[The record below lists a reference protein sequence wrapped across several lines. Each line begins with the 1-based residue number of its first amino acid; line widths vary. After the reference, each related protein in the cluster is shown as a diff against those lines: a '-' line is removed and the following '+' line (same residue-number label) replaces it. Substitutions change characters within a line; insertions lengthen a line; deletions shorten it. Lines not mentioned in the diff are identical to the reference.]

1 MKWNKK
7 KICILVAVAALLL
20 VANICRLIGNCGI
33 YKKQAGLIRSFLY
46 IVLFATWGLSAYSR
60 IIQPVTRR
68 YLSEI
73 AFLMVFW
80 FVIRSLKFHIVSSE
94 LYPNITRYLWYLYYL
109 AILFIP
115 LLAVF
120 VAISIG
126 KSENYRLSKKATLL
140 YIPTTVL
147 FLLVITND
155 LHQLVFTFP
164 KDAVVWT
171 DDKYGYTVVYYF
183 LILWLFFCALTMF
196 TVMYKKRRVSGTKRM
211 ILLPCIPLVALVFYL
226 ILYFF
231 RIEWLQFIAG
241 DMTAVMCLMY
251 AATLEICI
259 QCGFIQANTHY
270 MELFDASTVGAQIT
284 DKEYH
289 VLRSSRAA
297 KDMDTKVL
305 CQTARGPV
313 MLNDG
318 IRLSGAPIRVGHVVW
333 TEDISPLLKVLDELE
348 EVKENLEDSNTILE
362 EEHALK
368 KREAHIM
375 EQDRLYTIIQRDTA
389 HQIRLLDHMIEQ
401 VETVARDEERK
412 QLLWK
417 MLVIGAYLKRRSNLV
432 FLADKSSTLDA
443 KELALTI
450 GESLD
455 NLETCGISCGFQMD
469 LKEPVLSDQMIAMY
483 DFFEKVVERSLD
495 CTDSI
500 TVYAGKTDDFLFLRV
515 NTDADADF
523 SDLASDMVK
532 AERDEDEEWRLTLRL
547 SIGGGAQ

>member
-318 IRLSGAPIRVGHVVW
+318 IRLSGAPIRVGYVVW

-401 VETVARDEERK
+401 VETVTRDEERK
-412 QLLWK
+412 QLLRK

-443 KELALTI
+443 KELALTL

-495 CTDSI
+495 CTYSI
-500 TVYAGKTDDFLFLRV
+500 TVYAGKTDDFLFLHV
-515 NTDADADF
+515 NTDADTDF

-532 AERDEDEEWRLTLRL
+532 TERDEDEEWRLTLRL
-547 SIGGGAQ
+547 SIGGGDQ

>member
-7 KICILVAVAALLL
+7 KICILVAVATLLL

-251 AATLEICI
+251 AVTLEICI

-333 TEDISPLLKVLDELE
+333 TEDISQLLKVLDELE

-401 VETVARDEERK
+401 VETMAGDEERK
-412 QLLWK
+412 QLLRK

-443 KELALTI
+443 KELALTL

-495 CTDSI
+495 CTYSI

-515 NTDADADF
+515 NTDADTDF

-532 AERDEDEEWRLTLRL
+532 TERDEDEEWRLTLRL
-547 SIGGGAQ
+547 SIGGGDQ

>member
-318 IRLSGAPIRVGHVVW
+318 IRLSGAPIRVGYVVW

-401 VETVARDEERK
+401 VETVTRDEERK
-412 QLLWK
+412 QLLRK

-443 KELALTI
+443 KELALTL

-495 CTDSI
+495 CTYSI

-515 NTDADADF
+515 NTDADTDF
-523 SDLASDMVK
+523 SDLASGMVK
-532 AERDEDEEWRLTLRL
+532 TERDEDEEWRLTLRL
-547 SIGGGAQ
+547 SIGGGDQ

>member
-1 MKWNKK
+1 MKWNNK

-94 LYPNITRYLWYLYYL
+94 LYPNITRYFWYLYYL

-401 VETVARDEERK
+401 VETVTRDEERK
-412 QLLWK
+412 QLLRK

-443 KELALTI
+443 KELALTL

-495 CTDSI
+495 CTYSI

-515 NTDADADF
+515 NTDADTDF

-532 AERDEDEEWRLTLRL
+532 TERDEDEEWRLTLRL
-547 SIGGGAQ
+547 SIGGGDQ

>member
-333 TEDISPLLKVLDELE
+333 TEDISQLLKVLDELE

-401 VETVARDEERK
+401 VETMAGDEERK
-412 QLLWK
+412 QLLRK

-443 KELALTI
+443 KELALTL

-495 CTDSI
+495 CTYSI
-500 TVYAGKTDDFLFLRV
+500 TVYAGKTDDFLFLHV
-515 NTDADADF
+515 NTDADTDF

-532 AERDEDEEWRLTLRL
+532 TERDEDEEWRLTLRL
-547 SIGGGAQ
+547 SIGGGDQ

>member
-318 IRLSGAPIRVGHVVW
+318 IRLSGAPIRVGYVVW

-401 VETVARDEERK
+401 VETVTRDEERK
-412 QLLWK
+412 QLLRK

-443 KELALTI
+443 KELALTL

-495 CTDSI
+495 CTYSI

-515 NTDADADF
+515 NTDADTDF

-532 AERDEDEEWRLTLRL
+532 TERDEDEEWRLTLRL
-547 SIGGGAQ
+547 SIGGGDQ

>member
-231 RIEWLQFIAG
+231 RIEWLQVIAG

-401 VETVARDEERK
+401 VETVTRDEERK
-412 QLLWK
+412 QLLRK

-443 KELALTI
+443 KELALTL

-495 CTDSI
+495 CTYSI

-515 NTDADADF
+515 NTDADTDF

-532 AERDEDEEWRLTLRL
+532 TERDEDEEWRLTLRL
-547 SIGGGAQ
+547 SIGGDDQ

>member
-401 VETVARDEERK
+401 VETMAGDEERK
-412 QLLWK
+412 QLLRK

-443 KELALTI
+443 KELALTL

>member
-7 KICILVAVAALLL
+7 KICILVAVATLLL

-147 FLLVITND
+147 SLLVITND

-318 IRLSGAPIRVGHVVW
+318 IRLSGAPIRVGYVVW

-401 VETVARDEERK
+401 VETMAGDEERK
-412 QLLWK
+412 QLLRK

-443 KELALTI
+443 KELALTL

-495 CTDSI
+495 CTYSI
-500 TVYAGKTDDFLFLRV
+500 TVYAGKTDDFLFLHV
-515 NTDADADF
+515 NTDADTDF

-532 AERDEDEEWRLTLRL
+532 TERDEDEEWRLTLRL
-547 SIGGGAQ
+547 SIGGGDQ

>member
-231 RIEWLQFIAG
+231 RIEWLQVIAG
-241 DMTAVMCLMY
+241 DMTAVMRLMY

-318 IRLSGAPIRVGHVVW
+318 IRLSGAPIRVGYVVW

-401 VETVARDEERK
+401 VETVTRDEERK
-412 QLLWK
+412 QLLRK

-443 KELALTI
+443 KELALTL

-495 CTDSI
+495 CTYSI

-515 NTDADADF
+515 NTDADTDF

-532 AERDEDEEWRLTLRL
+532 TERDEDEEWRLTLRL
-547 SIGGGAQ
+547 SIGGGDQ

>member
-7 KICILVAVAALLL
+7 KICILVAVATLLL

-333 TEDISPLLKVLDELE
+333 TEDISQLLKVLDELE

-401 VETVARDEERK
+401 VETMAGDEERK
-412 QLLWK
+412 QLLRK

-443 KELALTI
+443 KELALTL

-495 CTDSI
+495 CTYSI
-500 TVYAGKTDDFLFLRV
+500 TVYAGKTDDFLFLHV
-515 NTDADADF
+515 NTDADTDF

-532 AERDEDEEWRLTLRL
+532 TERDEDEEWRLTLRL
-547 SIGGGAQ
+547 SIGGGDQ

>member
-7 KICILVAVAALLL
+7 KICILVAVATLLL

-147 FLLVITND
+147 SLLVITND

-333 TEDISPLLKVLDELE
+333 TEDISQLLKVLDELE

-401 VETVARDEERK
+401 VETMAGDEERK
-412 QLLWK
+412 QLLRK

-443 KELALTI
+443 KELALTL

-495 CTDSI
+495 CTYSI
-500 TVYAGKTDDFLFLRV
+500 TVYAGKTDDFLFLHV
-515 NTDADADF
+515 NTDADTDF

-532 AERDEDEEWRLTLRL
+532 TERDEDEEWRLTLRL
-547 SIGGGAQ
+547 SIGGGDQ

>member
-289 VLRSSRAA
+289 VLRSSRAT

-401 VETVARDEERK
+401 VETMAGDEERK
-412 QLLWK
+412 QLLRK

-443 KELALTI
+443 KELALTL

-495 CTDSI
+495 CTYSI

-515 NTDADADF
+515 NTDADTDF

-532 AERDEDEEWRLTLRL
+532 TERDEDDEWRLTLRL
-547 SIGGGAQ
+547 SIGGGDQ

>member
-289 VLRSSRAA
+289 VLQSSRAA

-333 TEDISPLLKVLDELE
+333 TEDISQLLKVLDELE

-401 VETVARDEERK
+401 VETMAGDEERK
-412 QLLWK
+412 QLLRK

-443 KELALTI
+443 KELALTL

-495 CTDSI
+495 CTYSI
-500 TVYAGKTDDFLFLRV
+500 TVYAGKTDDFLFLHV
-515 NTDADADF
+515 NTDADTDF

-532 AERDEDEEWRLTLRL
+532 TERDEDEEWRLTLRL
-547 SIGGGAQ
+547 SIGGGDQ

>member
-147 FLLVITND
+147 SLLVITND

-318 IRLSGAPIRVGHVVW
+318 IRLSGAPIRVGYVVW

-401 VETVARDEERK
+401 VETVTRDEERK
-412 QLLWK
+412 QLLRK

-443 KELALTI
+443 KELALTL

-495 CTDSI
+495 CTYSI

-515 NTDADADF
+515 NTDADTDF

-532 AERDEDEEWRLTLRL
+532 TERDEDEEWRLTLRL
-547 SIGGGAQ
+547 SIGGGDQ

>member
-7 KICILVAVAALLL
+7 KICILVAVATLLL

-126 KSENYRLSKKATLL
+126 KSENYRLSKKDTLL

-333 TEDISPLLKVLDELE
+333 TEDISQLLKVLDELE

-401 VETVARDEERK
+401 VETMAGDEERK
-412 QLLWK
+412 QLLRK

-443 KELALTI
+443 KELALTL

-495 CTDSI
+495 CTYSI

-515 NTDADADF
+515 NTDADTDF

-532 AERDEDEEWRLTLRL
+532 TERDEDEEWRLTLRL
-547 SIGGGAQ
+547 SIGGGDQ

>member
-46 IVLFATWGLSAYSR
+46 IVLFATWGLSEYSR

-333 TEDISPLLKVLDELE
+333 TEDISQLLKVLDELE

-401 VETVARDEERK
+401 VETMAGDEERK
-412 QLLWK
+412 QLLRK

-443 KELALTI
+443 KELALTL

-495 CTDSI
+495 CTYSI
-500 TVYAGKTDDFLFLRV
+500 TVYAGKTDDFLFLHV
-515 NTDADADF
+515 NTDADTDF

-532 AERDEDEEWRLTLRL
+532 TERDEDEEWRLTLRL
-547 SIGGGAQ
+547 SIGGGDQ

>member
-126 KSENYRLSKKATLL
+126 KSENYRLSKKDTLL

-333 TEDISPLLKVLDELE
+333 TEDISQLLKVLDELE

-401 VETVARDEERK
+401 VETMAGDEERK
-412 QLLWK
+412 QLLRK

-443 KELALTI
+443 KELALTL

-495 CTDSI
+495 CTYSI
-500 TVYAGKTDDFLFLRV
+500 TVYAGKTDDFLFLHV
-515 NTDADADF
+515 NTDADTDF

-532 AERDEDEEWRLTLRL
+532 TERDEDEEWRLTLRL
-547 SIGGGAQ
+547 SIGGGDQ

>member
-7 KICILVAVAALLL
+7 KICILVAVATLLL

-333 TEDISPLLKVLDELE
+333 TEDISQLLKVLDELE

-401 VETVARDEERK
+401 VETMAGDEERK
-412 QLLWK
+412 QLLRK

-443 KELALTI
+443 KELALTL

-495 CTDSI
+495 CTYSI

-515 NTDADADF
+515 NTDADTDF

-532 AERDEDEEWRLTLRL
+532 TERDEDEEWRLTLRL
-547 SIGGGAQ
+547 SIGGGDQ

>member
-60 IIQPVTRR
+60 IIQPVTSR

-251 AATLEICI
+251 AVTLEICI

-401 VETVARDEERK
+401 VETVTRDEERK
-412 QLLWK
+412 QLLRK

-443 KELALTI
+443 KELALTL

-495 CTDSI
+495 CTYSI
-500 TVYAGKTDDFLFLRV
+500 TVYAGKTDDFLFLHV
-515 NTDADADF
+515 NTDADTDF

-532 AERDEDEEWRLTLRL
+532 TERDEDEEWRLTLRL
-547 SIGGGAQ
+547 SIGGGDQ

>member
-7 KICILVAVAALLL
+7 KICILVAVATLLL

-401 VETVARDEERK
+401 VETVTRDEERK
-412 QLLWK
+412 QLLRK

-443 KELALTI
+443 KELALTL

-495 CTDSI
+495 CTYSI

-515 NTDADADF
+515 NTDADTDF
-523 SDLASDMVK
+523 SDLASGMVK
-532 AERDEDEEWRLTLRL
+532 TERDEDEEWRLTLRL
-547 SIGGGAQ
+547 SIGGGDQ

>member
-1 MKWNKK
+1 
-7 KICILVAVAALLL
+7 
-20 VANICRLIGNCGI
+20 
-33 YKKQAGLIRSFLY
+33 
-46 IVLFATWGLSAYSR
+46 
-60 IIQPVTRR
+60 
-68 YLSEI
+68 
-73 AFLMVFW
+73 MVFW

-126 KSENYRLSKKATLL
+126 KSENYRLSKKDTLL

-333 TEDISPLLKVLDELE
+333 TEDISQLLKVLDELE

-401 VETVARDEERK
+401 VETMAGDEERK
-412 QLLWK
+412 QLLRK

-443 KELALTI
+443 KELALTL

-495 CTDSI
+495 CTYSI
-500 TVYAGKTDDFLFLRV
+500 TVYAGKTDDFLFLHV
-515 NTDADADF
+515 NTDADTDF

-532 AERDEDEEWRLTLRL
+532 TERDEDEEWRLTLRL
-547 SIGGGAQ
+547 SIGGGDQ

>member
-7 KICILVAVAALLL
+7 KICILVAVATLLL

-126 KSENYRLSKKATLL
+126 KSENYRLSKKDTLL

-251 AATLEICI
+251 AVTLEICI

-333 TEDISPLLKVLDELE
+333 TEDISQLLKVLDELE

-401 VETVARDEERK
+401 VETMAGDEERK
-412 QLLWK
+412 QLLRK

-443 KELALTI
+443 KELALTL

-495 CTDSI
+495 CTYSI

-515 NTDADADF
+515 NTDADTDF

-532 AERDEDEEWRLTLRL
+532 TERDEDEEWRLTLRL
-547 SIGGGAQ
+547 SIGGGDQ

>member
-333 TEDISPLLKVLDELE
+333 TEDISQLLKVLDELE

-401 VETVARDEERK
+401 VETVTRDEERK
-412 QLLWK
+412 QLLRK

-443 KELALTI
+443 KELALTL

-495 CTDSI
+495 CTYSI
-500 TVYAGKTDDFLFLRV
+500 TVYAGKTDDFLFLHV
-515 NTDADADF
+515 NTDADTDF

-532 AERDEDEEWRLTLRL
+532 TERDEDEEWRLTLRL
-547 SIGGGAQ
+547 CIGGGDQ

>member
-147 FLLVITND
+147 SLLVITND

-318 IRLSGAPIRVGHVVW
+318 IRLSGAPIRVGYVVW

-401 VETVARDEERK
+401 VETVTRDEERK
-412 QLLWK
+412 QLLRK

-443 KELALTI
+443 KELALTL

-495 CTDSI
+495 CTYSI

-515 NTDADADF
+515 NTDADTDF
-523 SDLASDMVK
+523 SDLASGMVK
-532 AERDEDEEWRLTLRL
+532 TERDEDEEWRLTLRL
-547 SIGGGAQ
+547 SIGGGDQ

>member
-333 TEDISPLLKVLDELE
+333 TEDISQLLKVLDELE

-401 VETVARDEERK
+401 VETVTRDEERK
-412 QLLWK
+412 QLLRK

-443 KELALTI
+443 KELALTL

-495 CTDSI
+495 CTYSI

-515 NTDADADF
+515 NTDADTDF

-532 AERDEDEEWRLTLRL
+532 TERDEDEEWRLTLRL
-547 SIGGGAQ
+547 SIGGGDQ

>member
-126 KSENYRLSKKATLL
+126 KSENYRLSKKDTLL

-251 AATLEICI
+251 AVTLEICI

-333 TEDISPLLKVLDELE
+333 TEDISQLLKVLDELE

-401 VETVARDEERK
+401 VETMAGDEERK
-412 QLLWK
+412 QLLRK

-443 KELALTI
+443 KELALTL

-495 CTDSI
+495 CTYSI

-515 NTDADADF
+515 NTDADTDF

-532 AERDEDEEWRLTLRL
+532 TERDEDEEWRLTLRL
-547 SIGGGAQ
+547 SIGGGDQ

>member
-318 IRLSGAPIRVGHVVW
+318 IRLSGAPIRVGYVVW

-401 VETVARDEERK
+401 VETMAGDEERK
-412 QLLWK
+412 QLLRK

-443 KELALTI
+443 KELALTL

-495 CTDSI
+495 CTYSI
-500 TVYAGKTDDFLFLRV
+500 TVYAGKTDDFLFLHV
-515 NTDADADF
+515 NTDADTDF

-532 AERDEDEEWRLTLRL
+532 TERDEDEEWRLTLRL
-547 SIGGGAQ
+547 SIGGGDQ

>member
-126 KSENYRLSKKATLL
+126 KSENYRLSKKDTLL

-251 AATLEICI
+251 AVTLEICI

-333 TEDISPLLKVLDELE
+333 TEDISQLLKVLDELE

-401 VETVARDEERK
+401 VETMAGDEERK
-412 QLLWK
+412 QLLRK

-443 KELALTI
+443 KELALTL

-495 CTDSI
+495 CTYSI
-500 TVYAGKTDDFLFLRV
+500 TVYAGKTDDFLFLHV
-515 NTDADADF
+515 NTDADTDF

-532 AERDEDEEWRLTLRL
+532 TERDEDEEWRLTLRL
-547 SIGGGAQ
+547 SIGGGDQ

>member
-333 TEDISPLLKVLDELE
+333 TEDISQLLKVLDELE

-401 VETVARDEERK
+401 VETVTRDEERK
-412 QLLWK
+412 QLLRK

-443 KELALTI
+443 KELALTL

-495 CTDSI
+495 CTYSI
-500 TVYAGKTDDFLFLRV
+500 TVYAGKTDDFLFLHV
-515 NTDADADF
+515 NTDADTDF

-532 AERDEDEEWRLTLRL
+532 TERDEDEEWRLTLRL
-547 SIGGGAQ
+547 SIGGGDQ

>member
-318 IRLSGAPIRVGHVVW
+318 IRLSGAPIRVGYVVW

-401 VETVARDEERK
+401 VETVTRDEERK
-412 QLLWK
+412 QLLRK

-432 FLADKSSTLDA
+432 FMADKSSTLDA
-443 KELALTI
+443 KELALTL

-495 CTDSI
+495 CTYSI
-500 TVYAGKTDDFLFLRV
+500 TVYAGKTDDFLFLHV
-515 NTDADADF
+515 NTDADTDF

-532 AERDEDEEWRLTLRL
+532 TERDEDEEWRLTLRL
-547 SIGGGAQ
+547 SIGGGDQ

>member
-7 KICILVAVAALLL
+7 KICILVAVATLLL

-126 KSENYRLSKKATLL
+126 KSENYRLSKKDTLL

-401 VETVARDEERK
+401 VETMAGDEERK
-412 QLLWK
+412 QLLRK

-443 KELALTI
+443 KELALTL

-495 CTDSI
+495 CTYSI
-500 TVYAGKTDDFLFLRV
+500 TVYAGKTDDFLFLHV
-515 NTDADADF
+515 NTDADTDF

-532 AERDEDEEWRLTLRL
+532 TERDEDEEWRLTLRL
-547 SIGGGAQ
+547 SIGGGDQ

>member
-401 VETVARDEERK
+401 VETVTRDEERK
-412 QLLWK
+412 QLLRK

-443 KELALTI
+443 KELALTL

-495 CTDSI
+495 CTYSI

-515 NTDADADF
+515 NTDADTDF

-532 AERDEDEEWRLTLRL
+532 TERDEDEEWRLTLRL
-547 SIGGGAQ
+547 SIGGGDQ

>member
-318 IRLSGAPIRVGHVVW
+318 IRLSGAPIRVGYVVW

-401 VETVARDEERK
+401 VETVTRDEERK
-412 QLLWK
+412 QLLRK

-443 KELALTI
+443 KELALTL

-495 CTDSI
+495 CTYSI

-515 NTDADADF
+515 NTDADTDF

-532 AERDEDEEWRLTLRL
+532 TERDEDEEWRLTLRL
-547 SIGGGAQ
+547 SIGGDDQ

>member
-126 KSENYRLSKKATLL
+126 KSENYRLSKKDTLL

-318 IRLSGAPIRVGHVVW
+318 IRLSGAPIRVGYVVW

-401 VETVARDEERK
+401 VETVTRDEERK
-412 QLLWK
+412 QLLRK

-443 KELALTI
+443 KELALTL

-495 CTDSI
+495 CTYSI
-500 TVYAGKTDDFLFLRV
+500 TVYAGKTDDFLFLHV
-515 NTDADADF
+515 NTDADTDF

-532 AERDEDEEWRLTLRL
+532 TERDEDEEWRLTLRL
-547 SIGGGAQ
+547 SIGGGDQ

>member
-7 KICILVAVAALLL
+7 KICILVAVATLLL

-401 VETVARDEERK
+401 VETMAGDEERK
-412 QLLWK
+412 QLLRK

-443 KELALTI
+443 KELALTL

-495 CTDSI
+495 CTYSI

-515 NTDADADF
+515 NTDADTDF
-523 SDLASDMVK
+523 SDLASGMVK
-532 AERDEDEEWRLTLRL
+532 TERDEDEEWRLTLRL
-547 SIGGGAQ
+547 SIGGGDQ

>member
-401 VETVARDEERK
+401 VETMAGDEERK
-412 QLLWK
+412 QLLRK

-443 KELALTI
+443 KELALTL

-495 CTDSI
+495 CTYSI
-500 TVYAGKTDDFLFLRV
+500 TVYAGKTDDFLFLHV
-515 NTDADADF
+515 NTGADTDF

-532 AERDEDEEWRLTLRL
+532 TERDEDEEWRLTLRL
-547 SIGGGAQ
+547 SIGGGDQ

>member
-94 LYPNITRYLWYLYYL
+94 LYPNIMRYLWYLYYL

-318 IRLSGAPIRVGHVVW
+318 IRLSGAPIRVGYVVW

-401 VETVARDEERK
+401 VETVTRDEERK
-412 QLLWK
+412 QLLRK

-443 KELALTI
+443 KELALTL

-495 CTDSI
+495 CTYSI

-515 NTDADADF
+515 NTDADTDF

-532 AERDEDEEWRLTLRL
+532 TERDEDEEWRLTLRL
-547 SIGGGAQ
+547 SIGGGDQ